1 MDDYEIHRK
10 AKNNN
15 RLSGLLEASERYDSS
30 SLNSNENGRTAGN
43 IDSLDREALQAERQS
58 DRYGYRKDADNDN
71 TSKKRYSRD
80 VDYAEYADLKREN
93 KHLKEVQSIDVLYAV
108 NEKITALFLKNKRLF
123 FALLDAGCLS
133 DKPFVYI
140 FIIIQN

>member
-1 MDDYEIHRK
+1 MKKQIVCYTVATNAMGMEQKRAENIREQFLDMLDN
-10 AKNNN
+10 ASNNLYNGN
-15 RLSGLLEASERYDSS
+15 RGRNFEDVNYDKTSE
-30 SLNSNENGRTAGN
+30 E
-43 IDSLDREALQAERQS
+43 
-58 DRYGYRKDADNDN
+58 K
-71 TSKKRYSRD
+71 YSRD
-80 VDYAEYADLKREN
+80 VDYSDYLELKREN

-123 FALLDAGCLS
+123 FALLEADCLS